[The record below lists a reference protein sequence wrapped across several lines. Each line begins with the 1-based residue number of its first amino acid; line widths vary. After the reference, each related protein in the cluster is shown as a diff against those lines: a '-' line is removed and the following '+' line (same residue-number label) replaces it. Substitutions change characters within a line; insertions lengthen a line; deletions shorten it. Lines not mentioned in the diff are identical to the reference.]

1 MEADAIAVTRSTSE
15 SHGAMERFIHAIDAS
30 SLIED
35 VTMRP
40 LRYENDRTKGS
51 RVELEFS
58 LSAAL
63 RLVREG
69 AAS

>member
-1 MEADAIAVTRSTSE
+1 
-15 SHGAMERFIHAIDAS
+15 MERFIHAIDAS